1 MYKGRIKKPIDIL
14 KQPWLDFE
22 RLISLGIY
30 KLIKSRVKSRNC
42 PDELK
47 KILLIRR
54 NRLGDAV
61 NILPIIEGI
70 KQCQPDTQIHVLGNQ
85 YNAVVFEYSGAVDKV
100 HVINEK
106 WLLGKL
112 TLFMHPVL
120 LQLREENFDLVIGVG
135 GYSSVLAQ
143 LVFWIKGQYN
153 VGPVSKKGTF
163 YDLVFDLGIAESFDR
178 DSKHHV
184 DDMAHIVRQTRLNLP
199 EKLPYTKLLRPRPA
213 CPGWLALCPDVKR
226 KESRYPLSY
235 YQQLVEILLVNHEV
249 ERILLFTESPA
260 SEYRQLENFGAQ
272 WQATSNVEDFI
283 ESISVCQWAITAEGG
298 GAHIAGALGLGLV
311 VISGMG
317 HQNYWRPYAEQV
329 RVLDVKNAVS
339 QIPPEAVAAEFRGL
353 KQQSPI

>member
-1 MYKGRIKKPIDIL
+1 MYKGRIKKPVDII

-30 KLIKSRVKSRNC
+30 KLMKSRKKSRPC
-42 PDELK
+42 PGDLK

-61 NILPIIEGI
+61 NVLPIIEGI
-70 KQCQPDTQIHVLGNQ
+70 KQCQPDTQIHVLANQ
-85 YNAVVFEYSGAVDKV
+85 YNAVVFEHSGAVDKV
-100 HVINEK
+100 HVIDEK

-120 LQLREENFDLVIGVG
+120 LQLSKENFDLVIGLG

-143 LVFWIKGQYN
+143 LVFWVKGRYN

-163 YDLVFDLGIAESFDR
+163 YDLVFDLGVAESFDR
-178 DSKHHV
+178 DGKHHV
-184 DDMAHIVRQTRLNLP
+184 DDMAYIVRQTRLNLP
-199 EKLPYTKLLRPRPA
+199 EKLPYTKLLRPRQA
-213 CPGWLALCPDVKR
+213 RPGWLALCPDVKR

-235 YQQLVEILLVNHEV
+235 YQQLVEMVLANHEV
-249 ERILLFTESPA
+249 ERILLFTESPD

-272 WQATSNVEDFI
+272 WQATASVEQFI
-283 ESISVCQWAITAEGG
+283 QAVSECQWAITAEGG
-298 GAHIAGALGLGLV
+298 GAHLAGALGLGLV

-329 RVLDVKNAVS
+329 RVLEVKNAVS
-339 QIPPEAVAAEFRGL
+339 QIPPEAVLAEFRLL
-353 KQQSPI
+353 KQQSTF

>member
-1 MYKGRIKKPIDIL
+1 MYKGRIKKPIDII

-30 KLIKSRVKSRNC
+30 KLMKRRKKTRSCSGNF
-42 PDELK
+42 K
-47 KILLIRR
+47 KILLVRR

-70 KQCQPDTQIHVLGNQ
+70 KQCQPNMQIHVLANQ
-85 YNAVVFEYSGAVDKV
+85 YNAVVFEHSGAVDKV
-100 HVINEK
+100 HVIDEK

-120 LQLREENFDLVIGVG
+120 LQLRKEDFDLVIGVG

-143 LVFWIKGQYN
+143 LVFWVKGRYN

-163 YDLVFDLGIAESFDR
+163 YDLVFDLGVAESIGR

-184 DDMAHIVRQTRLNLP
+184 DDMAYIVRQTRLNLP
-199 EKLPYTKLLRPRPA
+199 EKLPFTKLVRPRPA

-226 KESRYPLSY
+226 KESRYPLSH
-235 YQQLVEILLVNHEV
+235 YQQLVEILLANHEV
-249 ERILLFTESPA
+249 EKILLFTESPD
-260 SEYRQLENFGAQ
+260 SEYRQLENFGAE

-283 ESISVCQWAITAEGG
+283 QSISVCQWAITAEGG

-317 HQNYWRPYAEQV
+317 HQNYWRPYAERV
-329 RVLDVKNAVS
+329 RVLDVKNTVS
-339 QIPPEAVAAEFRGL
+339 QIPPEAVAAEFREL
-353 KQQSPI
+353 KQTSPV